1 MSKRTRVGLGCGL
14 AFYVAVDVSETFA
27 ANMPSGPDIDL
38 AGGSKIE
45 PGNNPRDDL
54 VGVTTI
60 RIIGPDHDQELGT
73 IMYDVP
79 DNGLAPA
86 HLWGG
91 PR

>member
-1 MSKRTRVGLGCGL
+1 MSKRTRVGLCCGL
-14 AFYVAVDVSETFA
+14 AIAIGVGETFA
-27 ANMPSGPDIDL
+27 ANKPSDPDIDL
-38 AGGSKIE
+38 AVGSKIE
-45 PGNNPRDDL
+45 PNNPQDDL

-86 HLWGG
+86 HRWGG

>member
-14 AFYVAVDVSETFA
+14 AFYVAVGVSETFA

-54 VGVTTI
+54 VGVTLS
-60 RIIGPDHDQELGT
+60 E
-73 IMYDVP
+73 
-79 DNGLAPA
+79 
-86 HLWGG
+86 
-91 PR
+91 

>member
-1 MSKRTRVGLGCGL
+1 MNKRTRVRLGCGL
-14 AFYVAVDVSETFA
+14 AFYVAVGVSEAFA
-27 ANMPSGPDIDL
+27 ANLPSGADIDL

-45 PGNNPRDDL
+45 PGNNPLDDL

-60 RIIGPDHDQELGT
+60 RILGPDHDKELGA

-86 HLWGG
+86 LLWGG